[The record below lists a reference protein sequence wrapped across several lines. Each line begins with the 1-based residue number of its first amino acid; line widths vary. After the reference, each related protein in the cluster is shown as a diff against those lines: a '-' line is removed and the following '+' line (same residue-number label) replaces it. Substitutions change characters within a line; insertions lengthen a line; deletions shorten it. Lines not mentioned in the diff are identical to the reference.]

1 MRKTITGLLGCLSFL
16 AALTTSGL
24 ASPDKGF
31 SGYGPILG
39 FSLAKQC
46 EKDFSNSFKLGLV
59 LGGFVTYKFNSR
71 LSLVGQ
77 LLFVQKGYRE
87 SNMDIFGPYRSKL
100 TLDYIELPIL
110 ARYTFGS
117 GTSRCFAFAGPAFG
131 FKLGGKF
138 STEWDVETYESTDMS
153 HYKGMDLGLVLGA
166 GLGYPLCSGWLM
178 FDMRFTW
185 GLLNI
190 YANPDPGVAGGDIG
204 ISNAA
209 ILFMF
214 SYDFGMIKND

>member
-1 MRKTITGLLGCLSFL
+1 MRKVVTGILACLFLLTG
-16 AALTTSGL
+16 AGR

-46 EKDFSNSFKLGLV
+46 EKDFSNNFKLGLA
-59 LGGFVTYKFNSR
+59 LGGFVTYKFSSR
-71 LSLVGQ
+71 LSLMGQ
-77 LLFVQKGYRE
+77 LLFVQKGFRYSAR
-87 SNMDIFGPYRSKL
+87 DAFGPYDSKL
-100 TLDYIELPIL
+100 TLSYLELPIL

-117 GTSRCFAFAGPAFG
+117 DTFRYFALAGPAFSI
-131 FKLGGKF
+131 KLSGKF
-138 STEWDVETYESTDMS
+138 STEWEGETYESTDMS

-166 GLGYPLCSGWLM
+166 GLGYPLCSGWLL
-178 FDMRFTW
+178 FDVRFTF

-190 YANPDPGVAGGDIG
+190 YANLDPGAVGGDIS
-204 ISNAA
+204 ISNTA

>member
-1 MRKTITGLLGCLSFL
+1 MRKIICGLLGCLSLL
-16 AALTTSGL
+16 AALTASGL
-24 ASPDKGF
+24 ASSDRGF

-39 FSLAKQC
+39 MSLAKQC
-46 EKDFSNSFKLGLV
+46 EKDFSNSFKLGLA

-71 LSLVGQ
+71 LSLMGQ
-77 LLFVQKGYRE
+77 LLFVQKGFRY
-87 SNMDIFGPYRSKL
+87 SAMDVFGPYDSRL
-100 TLDYIELPIL
+100 TLSYLELPIL

-117 GTSRCFAFAGPAFG
+117 GTFRYFALAGPAFG

-178 FDMRFTW
+178 FDLRFTW

-190 YANPDPGVAGGDIG
+190 YANPDPGAAGGDIS

>member
-1 MRKTITGLLGCLSFL
+1 MKKILTGILAGLFLLTR
-16 AALTTSGL
+16 AGL
-24 ASPDKGF
+24 ALPDKGL

-46 EKDFSNSFKLGLV
+46 EKDFSNSFKLGLA

-71 LSLVGQ
+71 LSLMGQ

-87 SNMDIFGPYRSKL
+87 SNTDIFGPYRSKL

-138 STEWDVETYESTDMS
+138 STEWDGQTYESTDMS

-178 FDMRFTW
+178 FDVRFTW
-185 GLLNI
+185 GLLNT
-190 YANPDPGVAGGDIG
+190 YANPDPGAAGGDVS
-204 ISNAA
+204 ISNTA

>member
-1 MRKTITGLLGCLSFL
+1 MRKIITGLLGCLSLL
-16 AALTTSGL
+16 AVLTTSGL
-24 ASPDKGF
+24 ASSDKGL

-39 FSLAKQC
+39 MSLAKQC
-46 EKDFSNSFKLGLV
+46 EKDFSNSFKLGLA

-87 SNMDIFGPYRSKL
+87 SNTDIFGPYRSKL

-166 GLGYPLCSGWLM
+166 GLAYPLCSGWLM
-178 FDMRFTW
+178 FDLRFTW

-190 YANPDPGVAGGDIG
+190 YANPDPGAAGGDIG
-204 ISNAA
+204 ISTAA

-214 SYDFGMIKND
+214 SYDLGMIKND

>member
-1 MRKTITGLLGCLSFL
+1 MKKISIGMLACLFLLTG
-16 AALTTSGL
+16 TGL
-24 ASPDKGF
+24 ASADKGL

-46 EKDFSNSFKLGLV
+46 EKDFSNSFKLGLA
-59 LGGFVTYKFNSR
+59 LGGFVTYKLNRR
-71 LSLVGQ
+71 LSLMGQ
-77 LLFVQKGYRE
+77 LLFVQKGFRY
-87 SNMDIFGPYRSKL
+87 SATDTFGPYNSRL
-100 TLDYIELPIL
+100 TLSYLELPIL
-110 ARYTFGS
+110 ARYIFGS
-117 GTSRCFAFAGPAFG
+117 GTFRYFAFAGPAFG

-138 STEWDVETYESTDMS
+138 STEWEAESYESTDMS

-178 FDMRFTW
+178 FDVRFTW

-190 YANPDPGVAGGDIG
+190 YANAGASADAGDTR
-204 ISNAA
+204 ISNTA

-214 SYDFGMIKND
+214 SYDFGGL